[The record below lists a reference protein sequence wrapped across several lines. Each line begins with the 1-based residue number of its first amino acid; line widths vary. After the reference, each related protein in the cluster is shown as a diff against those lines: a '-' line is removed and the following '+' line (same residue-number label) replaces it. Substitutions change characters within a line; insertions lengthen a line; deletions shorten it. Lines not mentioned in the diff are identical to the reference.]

1 MELVSIG
8 NQYLLEKF
16 NVIDFTNI
24 DREKA
29 NAFSL
34 TSIAIVII
42 FKPQSERLKYQSFK

>member
-8 NQYLLEKF
+8 NQYLLEKI

-24 DREKA
+24 GEKA
-29 NAFSL
+29 NESSH